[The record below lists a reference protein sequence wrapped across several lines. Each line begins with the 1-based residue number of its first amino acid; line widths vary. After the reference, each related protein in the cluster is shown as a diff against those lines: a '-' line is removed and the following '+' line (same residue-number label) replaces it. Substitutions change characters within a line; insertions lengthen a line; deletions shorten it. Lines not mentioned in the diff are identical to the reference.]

1 MLKVGVDYGGGS
13 VRVGYKH
20 VSEAVEGRKVGDACN
35 YLLTPP
41 VTAQVR
47 AARPFCPL
55 TNNRIGKGRQKKV
68 CGSNLSVKWGEGEG
82 GTRTGAAAL
91 LLFDLPE
98 VLQCPPSVLF
108 FTNFFPR
115 HI

>member
-20 VSEAVEGRKVGDACN
+20 VSEAAKGRKVGDACN

-47 AARPFCPL
+47 AARPP
-55 TNNRIGKGRQKKV
+55 
-68 CGSNLSVKWGEGEG
+68 
-82 GTRTGAAAL
+82 A
-91 LLFDLPE
+91 
-98 VLQCPPSVLF
+98 
-108 FTNFFPR
+108 
-115 HI
+115 H

>member
-35 YLLTPP
+35 YLLTPA

-47 AARPFCPL
+47 AARPP
-55 TNNRIGKGRQKKV
+55 
-68 CGSNLSVKWGEGEG
+68 
-82 GTRTGAAAL
+82 
-91 LLFDLPE
+91 D
-98 VLQCPPSVLF
+98 
-108 FTNFFPR
+108 
-115 HI
+115 H